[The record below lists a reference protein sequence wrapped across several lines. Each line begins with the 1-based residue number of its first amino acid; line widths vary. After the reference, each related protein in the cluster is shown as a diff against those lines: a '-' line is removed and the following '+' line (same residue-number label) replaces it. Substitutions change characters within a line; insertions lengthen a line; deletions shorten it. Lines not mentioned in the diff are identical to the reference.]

1 MARRPRPGSG
11 TRVVLFGNL
20 SGLIWLLNDDVA
32 RPCLDH
38 RLDVGRL
45 VTGHDDEPPGMRPDV
60 LVLADAQLDQLVT
73 AELSAFAAK
82 ADRGVLLS
90 RPLPA
95 LDALVDVANRR
106 LVCAGALLPLALH
119 DWDPLTPIA

>member
-1 MARRPRPGSG
+1 MSSYSR
-11 TRVVLFGNL
+11 TL
-20 SGLIWLLNDDVA
+20 SSISWLQ
-32 RPCLDH
+32 P
-38 RLDVGRL
+38 
-45 VTGHDDEPPGMRPDV
+45 
-60 LVLADAQLDQLVT
+60 
-73 AELSAFAAK
+73 SAFAAK

-119 DWDPLTPIA
+119 DWDPLTPIAPAPAA